1 MNRRQL
7 LQFTAVAAAAPLPQ
21 IEGQATGTPDGIRT
35 AAWKPRVF
43 DAHQNETVVALT
55 ELIIPAT
62 DSPGAKAALVN
73 RYMDLLLADGP
84 DEQRNRFLEGLSWLD
99 GYALRKHSQPFVRCT
114 EQQQI
119 AILTEL
125 DAGKAE
131 ELAPGT
137 RFFRYAKMLTAR
149 IYYATEIGFK
159 ELNKGGRVPPTYACR
174 NA

>member
-7 LQFTAVAAAAPLPQ
+7 LQLTTIAAAAPLPQ
-21 IEGQATGTPDGIRT
+21 IEGQAAARPEGIVA

-43 DAHQNETVVALT
+43 DAHQNETVVVLT

-62 DSPGAKAALVN
+62 DTPGAKAALVN

-99 GYALRKHSQPFVRCT
+99 GYALRKHGQPFVRCT

-125 DAGKAE
+125 DAGE
-131 ELAPGT
+131 GEQLAPGT